1 MDIGEPKIASAET
14 IGEFLVI
21 ESEQV
26 LHGRPQIVNR
36 ADILDRI
43 VAEFIG
49 GAVGRAAFD
58 AAAGQPHAES
68 ERIVISSVRGLREG
82 SPARDG

>member
-1 MDIGEPKIASAET
+1 MAVDIGQAKISSAET

-36 ADILDRI
+36 ADILHRI
-43 VAEFIG
+43 VAKFIS
-49 GAVGRAAFD
+49 GAVGRAALD
-58 AAAGQPHAES
+58 AAAGQPDAES
-68 ERIVISSVRGLREG
+68 KGVMIATIR
-82 SPARDG
+82 